1 LSLELER
8 EQAVQELCAHYAQ
21 DHLSTGELETRFEHL
36 YRSRSRED
44 LRTALGGLPALR
56 GTSLGPS
63 AIPLY
68 QLAPVPSRAGILP
81 PGEKRYLSIFA
92 EVKKEGAWT
101 PPPVIVARILF
112 GSMVLDLR
120 EAELPLGG
128 ITIDA
133 DVMFGECKVLLPP
146 GVGADVDATAI
157 LGTVTDKAQRA
168 LPGAPI
174 IRVRG
179 SAMFGE
185 IVVKTMLPKP
195 ARMESWRKQLKAFF
209 GTDAGG
215 DGSAGGSGSA
225 GS

>member
-1 LSLELER
+1 MSLDFEK

-21 DHLSTGELETRFEHL
+21 DHLTTGELESRFERV
-36 YRSRSRED
+36 YKSTSRGQ
-44 LRTALGGLPALR
+44 LNTVLTGLPALQR
-56 GTSLGPS
+56 TSIAP
-63 AIPLY
+63 APLY
-68 QLAPVPSRAGILP
+68 QVAAAASNTGILP

-101 PPPVIVARILF
+101 PPPVIVARVLF

-120 EAELPLGG
+120 EAELPLEG

-185 IVVKTMLPKP
+185 LVVKTMLPKP

-209 GTDAGG
+209 GDDEGAGG
-215 DGSAGGSGSA
+215 STGGSGSA
-225 GS
+225 RS